1 MAMYVDDPQ
10 REEFLKKVFKEVSE
24 KQDSTDLLSD
34 IPIEEL
40 QKIGLKIKPLKEPE
54 KI

>member
-1 MAMYVDDPQ
+1 MYIDDPQ
-10 REEFLKKVFKEVSE
+10 KEAFLKKVFKEVSE

-40 QKIGLKIKPLKEPE
+40 QKLGLKVKPLKDPE